1 MFWVQTGKSCEVY
14 YAVYDELAILA
25 IILRF
30 MNSQKKRKRIQLG
43 IGIIIS
49 LACLLGVFYFVD
61 PTEIYHS
68 ITQTKFEFWTITVV
82 SLILFLSLRGI
93 RWRFML
99 NSGFSASESVPFG
112 IVFHIQNIGYLL
124 TNLLPFRLGDVAR
137 AVLIGNVPPITISR
151 GLSTMVAERVFDLLF
166 FVILLPFVLPAVTDL
181 PAQLDTVFILTGI
194 LAVIATL
201 ILIVAANLREQALR
215 IAKAIFNHFS
225 FVNSETWLRRIDDL
239 LRGLT
244 ALTTFRSGIFL
255 ILLSVLVWIP
265 VILGYYFGMV
275 AVNLQPSLTQAILVV
290 CIAALSVTA
299 PSSPGQVG
307 VFEASVTFAIS
318 GILGLPEAQAAS
330 FAFLYHAI
338 NYLVI
343 GVLGVL
349 GIVRTGETFGSVIA
363 STRALVRPE
372 SKQS

>member
-1 MFWVQTGKSCEVY
+1 
-14 YAVYDELAILA
+14 
-25 IILRF
+25 
-30 MNSQKKRKRIQLG
+30 
-43 IGIIIS
+43 
-49 LACLLGVFYFVD
+49 
-61 PTEIYHS
+61 
-68 ITQTKFEFWTITVV
+68 
-82 SLILFLSLRGI
+82 
-93 RWRFML
+93 
-99 NSGFSASESVPFG
+99 
-112 IVFHIQNIGYLL
+112 
-124 TNLLPFRLGDVAR
+124 
-137 AVLIGNVPPITISR
+137 
-151 GLSTMVAERVFDLLF
+151 
-166 FVILLPFVLPAVTDL
+166 
-181 PAQLDTVFILTGI
+181 
-194 LAVIATL
+194 
-201 ILIVAANLREQALR
+201 
-215 IAKAIFNHFS
+215 
-225 FVNSETWLRRIDDL
+225 
-239 LRGLT
+239 
-244 ALTTFRSGIFL
+244 
-255 ILLSVLVWIP
+255 
-265 VILGYYFGMV
+265 MV